1 MADVPETVEDAT
13 AGLLNGVMILA
24 IGMAFPVLVVWQVIA
39 QWGAW
44 TFEPDSDLVADA
56 AQVAGLSYLSF
67 LFVRTGVRLIRK
79 SVTWFRLRRPS
90 SG

>member
-1 MADVPETVEDAT
+1 MIGGPETVEDAT

-24 IGMAFPVLVVWQVIA
+24 IGMALPVLAVWQVIA
-39 QWGAW
+39 QWGVW
-44 TFEPDSDLVADA
+44 KFEPGSDLIADTV
-56 AQVAGLSYLSF
+56 QVAGLSYLSF
-67 LFVRTGVRLIRK
+67 LFARTGVRLIRK